1 MYAYAQDQSF
11 VGGALGEAH
20 ADTIIRVM
28 EMAERAGAPVVGFIA
43 SGGARMDDGI
53 AALGGYGRIFRQNV
67 RLSGKVPQ
75 ISVISGVS
83 AGGGSYSPALTDF
96 VVMTEG
102 SAMFLTGPGV
112 VREVMGEEIDSDGL
126 GGSRVHSKNG
136 VCQFEAHD
144 DQDAVNLVRELLYY
158 LPQRAGEAPS
168 HAGPADV
175 PGTPPDTIVP
185 SEQRQV
191 YDVRG
196 VIAAL
201 VDGGHL
207 LEVSSRWAR
216 NMVTAFARIDGRAVG
231 VIANQP
237 WYLGGVI
244 DAEAAQKAAKF
255 VRTCNSFGLP
265 LVVLVDTPGFLPGT
279 KQEGLGVIRHGAK
292 LLHAFSE
299 AVVPKL
305 TVVLRKAYGGA
316 YICMNS
322 KDLGADLALAWPD
335 AEIGI
340 MGPKQAV
347 NVVHKRALAESDDV
361 EADRDRL
368 AGSTR
373 TSTCRP
379 RSRRAPASST
389 SGRAAGHAPAPGR
402 SPRGSLR
409 PGPLRQRW
417 RQHPS
422 MRPLKI
428 YVALGDSFTAGVNDD
443 EPRWADEVARALG
456 PDTRYENLPGSAR
469 PRRTSSTS
477 RSTGARSAAGPGHV
491 VCGANDVLLSRVPIR
506 PSTRSVCRGCSS
518 GSA

>member
-1 MYAYAQDQSF
+1 MSALAERTNGQVAEGRLRATEEEPRTLDAYGRLEALCDPGSLHVIRSTILPRRESKRTRPGDGVVGASGTVGGRPVYAYAQDQSF

-20 ADTIIRVM
+20 ADTIIRIM

-112 VREVMGEEIDSDGL
+112 VQEVMGEEIDSDGL
-126 GGSRVHSKNG
+126 GGTRVHSKNG

-144 DQDAVNLVRELLYY
+144 DLDAVRLVRELLYY
-158 LPQRAGEAPS
+158 LPQRAGETPP

-175 PGTPPDTIVP
+175 PGTAPDTIVP
-185 SEQRQV
+185 SQQRKV

-201 VDGGHL
+201 VDGGDM
-207 LEVSSRWAR
+207 LEVSTRWAR
-216 NMVTAFARIDGRAVG
+216 NMVTAFARIDGRSVG

-237 WYLGGVI
+237 WHLGGVI

-255 VRTCNSFGLP
+255 VRSCNSFGLP

-299 AVVPKL
+299 AVVPKV

-322 KDLGADLALAWPD
+322 KDLGADLTFAWPD

-347 NVVHKRALAESDDV
+347 GVVHRRALAEAEDF
-361 EADRDRL
+361 EGERDRL
-368 AGSTR
+368 AAEYADEHVSAEVAARMGFIDELVEPHDTR
-373 TSTCRP
+373 
-379 RSRRAPASST
+379 RRLAGALAAL
-389 SGRAAGHAPAPGR
+389 SGPGR
-402 SPRGSLR
+402 CGN
-409 PGPLRQRW
+409 GGGNIPL
-417 RQHPS
+417 
-422 MRPLKI
+422 
-428 YVALGDSFTAGVNDD
+428 
-443 EPRWADEVARALG
+443 
-456 PDTRYENLPGSAR
+456 
-469 PRRTSSTS
+469 
-477 RSTGARSAAGPGHV
+477 
-491 VCGANDVLLSRVPIR
+491 
-506 PSTRSVCRGCSS
+506 
-518 GSA
+518 

>member
-1 MYAYAQDQSF
+1 MSALAERTNGRLAEGRFRVTEEEPRTLDAYGRLEALCDPGSLHVIRSTILPRRESKRTRPGDGVVGASGTVGGRPVYAYAQDQSF

-112 VREVMGEEIDSDGL
+112 VQEVMGEEIDSDGL
-126 GGSRVHSKNG
+126 GGTRVHSKNG

-144 DQDAVNLVRELLYY
+144 DLDAVRLVRELLCY
-158 LPQRAGEAPS
+158 LPQRAGETPP

-175 PGTPPDTIVP
+175 PGTAPDTIVP
-185 SEQRQV
+185 AQQRQV

-201 VDGGHL
+201 VDGGDM
-207 LEVSSRWAR
+207 LEVSTRWAR
-216 NMVTAFARIDGRAVG
+216 NMVTAFARIDGRPVG

-255 VRTCNSFGLP
+255 VRSCNSFGLP

-299 AVVPKL
+299 AVVPKV

-322 KDLGADLALAWPD
+322 KDLGADLTFAWPD

-340 MGPKQAV
+340 MGSKQAV
-347 NVVHKRALAESDDV
+347 GVVHRRALAEAEDF
-361 EADRDRL
+361 EAERDRL
-368 AGSTR
+368 ADEYADEHVSAEVAARTGFIDELVEPHDTR
-373 TSTCRP
+373 
-379 RSRRAPASST
+379 RRLAGALAAL
-389 SGRAAGHAPAPGR
+389 SGPGR
-402 SPRGSLR
+402 CGN
-409 PGPLRQRW
+409 GGGNIPL
-417 RQHPS
+417 
-422 MRPLKI
+422 
-428 YVALGDSFTAGVNDD
+428 
-443 EPRWADEVARALG
+443 
-456 PDTRYENLPGSAR
+456 
-469 PRRTSSTS
+469 
-477 RSTGARSAAGPGHV
+477 
-491 VCGANDVLLSRVPIR
+491 
-506 PSTRSVCRGCSS
+506 
-518 GSA
+518 